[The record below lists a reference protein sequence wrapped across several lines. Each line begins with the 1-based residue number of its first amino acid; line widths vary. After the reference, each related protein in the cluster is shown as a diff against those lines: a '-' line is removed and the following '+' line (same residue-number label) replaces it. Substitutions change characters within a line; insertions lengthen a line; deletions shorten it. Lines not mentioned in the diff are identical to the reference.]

1 MTLFD
6 RIEKLRNKHNIS
18 QGRLEEVLGF
28 SNGSINKWKTSMP
41 KADRLQKLAEYFNVS
56 VDYLLTGEEKEWQP
70 NISEKDEKDIKIKL
84 DELINQL
91 STEAGLMYDGEP
103 MDEES
108 LNAVRVALEVAERT
122 AMLEAKRKFTP
133 DKYKK

>member
-6 RIEKLRNKHNIS
+6 RIETLRNQHNIS
-18 QGRLEEVLGF
+18 QGKLEKILGF
-28 SNGSINKWKTSMP
+28 SNGSINKWQNSMP

-56 VDYLLTGEEKEWQP
+56 LDYLMTGEEKEWQP
-70 NISEKDEKDIKIKL
+70 TISEKEEKDIKIKL
-84 DELINQL
+84 DSLINQL
-91 STEAGLMYDGEP
+91 STDAGLMYDGEP

-108 LNAVRVALEVAERT
+108 LKAVRAALEVAERT